1 MFSAQ
6 ILHKEVNKNGGFVKT
21 FVYHYDEFYK
31 KLTSTKRNSAN
42 T

>member
-6 ILHKEVNKNGGFVKT
+6 ILRKEVNKNGGFVKK
-21 FVYHYDEFYK
+21 FVHHYDEFYK
-31 KLTSTKRNSAN
+31 KLTSTKSNPAN